1 MVARRLEAQF
11 VENTATLNWTLF
23 DGESSAVPLSEIDR
37 NADLKGVL
45 DLGIEAIKSGHF
57 SFRTAG
63 GNQQDCFGQIE
74 FTRQADGS
82 VSISLRFPTV
92 WSGNPGLKTTAS
104 VVSQQAFGPYVR
116 ARVLQ
121 HAAPEIANFYTN
133 RESTLL
139 RLEALNARISVEND
153 QNRRALEASLDESR
167 RKLEEDYR
175 RRLEELEGEYKA
187 KNEAV
192 SKRESDLDERK
203 KLLDDRDNTHARREG
218 QKKLLA
224 ALEELTSK
232 FSLTPETTRKRW
244 PAGVGFGVLIVFL
257 MCTSGWT
264 LYQTGQPLP
273 KDEAY
278 WYPIA
283 RLAVSLAALGSS
295 MIFFIRWQDR
305 WSSAHADEEFRLKR
319 FALDV
324 ARADWLVEVILE
336 WNRAGAGLPADL
348 LQRLATGLFEQPTDK
363 SSLTHPAE
371 DILSALSSVSVKA
384 PFAELNIDRKGLK
397 KLSDN

>member
-1 MVARRLEAQF
+1 MSLTRNLELLPIPDRQLIDSIAMVARRLEAQF

-192 SKRESDLDERK
+192 SKEKATSMNAKNSLMIATILTRGERG
-203 KLLDDRDNTHARREG
+203 RRN
-218 QKKLLA
+218 
-224 ALEELTSK
+224 
-232 FSLTPETTRKRW
+232 F
-244 PAGVGFGVLIVFL
+244 
-257 MCTSGWT
+257 
-264 LYQTGQPLP
+264 
-273 KDEAY
+273 
-278 WYPIA
+278 
-283 RLAVSLAALGSS
+283 
-295 MIFFIRWQDR
+295 
-305 WSSAHADEEFRLKR
+305 
-319 FALDV
+319 
-324 ARADWLVEVILE
+324 
-336 WNRAGAGLPADL
+336 
-348 LQRLATGLFEQPTDK
+348 LQRWK
-363 SSLTHPAE
+363 
-371 DILSALSSVSVKA
+371 
-384 PFAELNIDRKGLK
+384 N
-397 KLSDN
+397 